1 MVDEDL
7 ILDPRVAVL
16 ADVAGL
22 GGEDDRRVAFPG
34 EQDIRVAV
42 DDQEPG
48 QVANGALEAGVLA
61 ACDDERVQIVL
72 RERVAHEAVAAVYL
86 AHEASRPWISAVI
99 AALSGV
105 GTACSS
111 PKRTMPPFR

>member
-1 MVDEDL
+1 M
-7 ILDPRVAVL
+7 
-16 ADVAGL
+16 
-22 GGEDDRRVAFPG
+22 
-34 EQDIRVAV
+34 

-61 ACDDERVQIVL
+61 AGDDERVQIVL

-105 GTACSS
+105 GTPCSS

>member
-7 ILDPRVAVL
+7 VVDPRVAVL
-16 ADVAGL
+16 TDVAGL
-22 GGEDDRRVAFPG
+22 GGEDDRRVTFPR
-34 EQDIRVAV
+34 QQHVRVAV
-42 DDQEPG
+42 DDLESG
-48 QVANGALEAGVLA
+48 QVADGALEAGVLA

-86 AHEASRPWISAVI
+86 AHEASSPWISDVI

-105 GTACSS
+105 GTPCSS